1 MYRPKSRNKGA
12 EFRRSGISAKDRT
25 RNVTTMMPEEMQE
38 DLKKAFSIYDTENT
52 GCILM
57 QHVRNVLWN
66 FGMWRITKREMELE
80 LMKYDI
86 DIRKPYL
93 EWGEMLMIIA

>member
-1 MYRPKSRNKGA
+1 
-12 EFRRSGISAKDRT
+12 
-25 RNVTTMMPEEMQE
+25 
-38 DLKKAFSIYDTENT
+38 
-52 GCILM
+52 M

-66 FGMWRITKREMELE
+66 FGMWRITKRELELE

-93 EWGEMLMIIA
+93 EWGEMLMIIAQKWNHNGRENEIRDTFKTFDKRDKGVINF